1 MNATIVKAETPVYAQ
16 PNGQEVF
23 RFDQGEVIKVLDI
36 DNGWVKFAKSIGG
49 KTRQG
54 FVRQY
59 LAEPIIL
66 WKGEV
71 DVRTSLNVRSGPG
84 TSNDVIA
91 SLKRGQK
98 VLVLD
103 EMDGEPVDGQYGWLE
118 IMHDSGDDGIAFI
131 FKKYVN
137 KTADADDLATS
148 VAVKSGGW
156 GESADPAVAESAVD
170 DWSDLQETQ
179 PTPVKPAA
187 EVEEEA
193 KKEEEAK
200 EEESLWSKMKSWF

>member
-36 DNGWVKFAKSIGG
+36 DNGWVKFAKSIQG

-71 DVRTSLNVRSGPG
+71 KVNTSLNVRSGPG

-91 SLKRGQK
+91 SLKNGQK

-103 EMDGEPVDGQYGWLE
+103 EMDGEAVNGVHGWLE
-118 IMHDSGDDGIAFI
+118 IMHASGDDGIAFI

-137 KTADADDLATS
+137 RTADADELATS
-148 VAVKSGGW
+148 VDLKSGGW
-156 GESADPAVAESAVD
+156 DDDADHTAADAVD
-170 DWSDLQETQ
+170 DWSDLTEAQ
-179 PTPVKPAA
+179 PAPEKTAE

-200 EEESLWSKMKSWF
+200 EEESLWSRVKSWF